1 MLLLPKWWSNL
12 IILYTQ
18 KKYYTRLYQKPPQ
31 GSLFTD
37 NFFFTKYTV
46 VLWNNLS
53 SNFIAQRK
61 KAYPPIW
68 LRPTKSLPWALNLKY
83 LMIVINPIS
92 TSLVSKSKQLNTT
105 IIMCI
110 FISCRSAK
118 TSGEKFAPPLKLVQS
133 AQTVTEEKKTDK
145 MMRQE
150 TGLFNYKRRGKNG
163 FVSPPRKR
171 QEDPSALTR
180 GKMLINFGWNCNQ
193 RKRCVVEC
201 RPTR

>member
-1 MLLLPKWWSNL
+1 M
-12 IILYTQ
+12 
-18 KKYYTRLYQKPPQ
+18 
-31 GSLFTD
+31 
-37 NFFFTKYTV
+37 
-46 VLWNNLS
+46 
-53 SNFIAQRK
+53 
-61 KAYPPIW
+61 
-68 LRPTKSLPWALNLKY
+68 RPTKSLPWAFNLKY
-83 LMIVINPIS
+83 LIVINPIS

-145 MMRQE
+145 YKIMMRQE

-163 FVSPPRKR
+163 FFSPPRKR

-180 GKMLINFGWNCNQ
+180 GKML
-193 RKRCVVEC
+193 
-201 RPTR
+201 

>member
-61 KAYPPIW
+61 KHTRLFGW
-68 LRPTKSLPWALNLKY
+68 GQLNLCHGKY
-83 LMIVINPIS
+83 LIIVINPIS

-145 MMRQE
+145 YKMMRQE

-171 QEDPSALTR
+171 REDPKDA
-180 GKMLINFGWNCNQ
+180 N
-193 RKRCVVEC
+193 
-201 RPTR
+201 